1 MEYFIKDINL
11 ADEGKRKILW
21 AGKEMPVLDI
31 LKQTQA
37 KNLFS
42 GTTIGACLHVT
53 SETANL
59 VIALSECGANV
70 FLTASNPLSTQDEV
84 AASLVKNYNIPVF
97 AKKGENE
104 SEYNHNIRIIAEKK
118 PHIIIDDGA
127 DLIAYMHQNYSLAE
141 NILGAT
147 EETTTGIT
155 RIKSLEKD
163 KKLTFPVIA
172 VNDAMTKHL
181 FDNRY
186 GTGQSTI
193 DGILRATNILIAG
206 KIIVV
211 CGYGWCGKGI
221 SKNFRG
227 LGAKVI
233 VVEVDPIK
241 ALEAVMD
248 GFYVMKIEKAAETGD
263 IFVTST
269 GDRDV
274 ISADVLTKIKD
285 GAIIAN
291 SGHFNVE
298 IDVDYLEKNAK
309 EKNHIKPM
317 VIEYVLKNNKKVY
330 LLAEGRLVNLGCAEG
345 HPSSVMDLSFSNQ
358 FMASKYLK
366 ENKGLQSKLY
376 SVPEEIDRKI
386 AELKLKSLNIEI
398 DTLTEKQKEYLSSW
412 EL

>member
-1 MEYFIKDINL
+1 MEYFIKDIGL
-11 ADEGKRKILW
+11 AREGKNKILW
-21 AGKEMPVLDI
+21 AGKEMPVLNI
-31 LKQTQA
+31 LKETQS

-42 GTTIGACLHVT
+42 EIKIGACLHVT

-59 VIALSECGANV
+59 VIALSECGAKV

-84 AASLVKNYNIPVF
+84 AACLVKDYGIPVF
-97 AKKGENE
+97 AKKGESS
-104 SEYNHNIRIIAEKK
+104 SEYNDSVKFIAEQK
-118 PHIIIDDGA
+118 PDIVIDDGA
-127 DLIAYMHQNYSLAE
+127 DLIAYLHQNLSLSK
-141 NILGAT
+141 NLLGAT

-155 RIKSLEKD
+155 RIKSLEKEG
-163 KKLTFPVIA
+163 KLAFPVIA

-186 GTGQSTI
+186 GTGQSTV

-206 KIIVV
+206 KNAVV

-233 VVEVDPIK
+233 VIEVDPVK

-248 GFYVMKIEKAAETGD
+248 GFYVTTIEKAAEFGD

-269 GDRDV
+269 GNK
-274 ISADVLTKIKD
+274 DVLSANVLSKIKD

-298 IDVDYLEKNAK
+298 IDVDYLEKNSR
-309 EKNHIKPM
+309 EKNSIRPM
-317 VIEYVLKNNKKVY
+317 VTEYVLKNNRKVY

-366 ENKGLQSKLY
+366 ENKGLAPKLY
-376 SVPEEIDRKI
+376 SVPEEIDKKI
-386 AELKLKSLNIEI
+386 AEFKLKSLNIEI
-398 DTLTEKQKEYLSSW
+398 DTLTVQQTEYLSSW
-412 EL
+412 KL